1 MNRKHVWLLM
11 KEGFNVAEMSAA
23 LKVSADVAQAC
34 MAEAIPTT
42 LPASRERLASGLLNW
57 TAPASQTQPASSGMG
72 SR

>member
-23 LKVSADVAQAC
+23 LNVSTDVAQAC

-42 LPASRERLASGLLNW
+42 YPAQRGKLGAALLNW
-57 TAPASQTQPASSGMG
+57 TAPALPTQP
-72 SR
+72 